1 MHNGVILSKAKG
13 LKEIPHNMGNSL
25 TDDFQPSAT
34 WLKFTSPCHHPIMRY
49 FLKELPPDYFDYLIA
64 EFCGGGTMNVTPP
77 PVRRSGQ
84 WC

>member
-13 LKEIPHNMGNSL
+13 
-25 TDDFQPSAT
+25 
-34 WLKFTSPCHHPIMRY
+34 
-49 FLKELPPDYFDYLIA
+49 LKELPPDYFDYLIA

-77 PVRRSGQ
+77 PVRRSVQ